1 MTSHSIR
8 TLVLASVAVVALCG
22 SAIAVAKQGQT
33 VEIESAVHLRDNAPA
48 FHGKV
53 TSDNSA
59 CAEDRLV
66 KMFKLKSDG
75 SRKLLGTTHSAID
88 GKWTVPFA
96 NLASAEYFAVATRRE
111 EGTAGTIFVC
121 LRAKSNVVAVD

>member
-8 TLVLASVAVVALCG
+8 TLMLASIAVLALCG

-33 VEIESAVHLRDNAPA
+33 VEIDSVVKLRDHAPA

-53 TSDNSA
+53 VADNPA

-66 KMFKLKSDG
+66 KMFRLKSNG
-75 SRKLLGTTHSAID
+75 SKKLLGTTHSDSA
-88 GKWTVPFA
+88 GKWTVLSPD
-96 NLASAEYFAVATRRE
+96 LISAEYYAVATRRE
-111 EGTAGTIFVC
+111 EGTAGTIYVC